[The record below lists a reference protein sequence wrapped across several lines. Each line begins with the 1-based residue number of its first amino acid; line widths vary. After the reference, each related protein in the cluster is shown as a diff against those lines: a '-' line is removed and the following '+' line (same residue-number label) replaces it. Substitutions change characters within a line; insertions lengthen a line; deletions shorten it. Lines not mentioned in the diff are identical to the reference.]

1 MKKYRIYKL
10 CILLTLLL
18 TVDAQAQQVNQFSVQ
33 QAIEYAKKNAVH
45 VKNAL
50 LDVLIQKANK
60 QGYNLNSHATDK
72 CQCRYDP

>member
-33 QAIEYAKKNAVH
+33 QAIEYAKKNSVY

-50 LDVLIQKANK
+50 LDILIQK
-60 QGYNLNSHATDK
+60 QT
-72 CQCRYDP
+72 RI